1 MFLSAVVS
9 VYPSAGIAHGDP
21 NLLDEKIATIS
32 VTSADKSAPLTGTFT
47 LPLPE
52 RAVELVW
59 HVQSQQNKES
69 ITFAVSENGT
79 TRATNLKDGAK
90 TRLLKGK
97 VFYIESVAGTDQPFL
112 IEVYAHIVRWP
123 KG

>member
-1 MFLSAVVS
+1 MLSEWLFGVS
-9 VYPSAGIAHGDP
+9 
-21 NLLDEKIATIS
+21 
-32 VTSADKSAPLTGTFT
+32 
-47 LPLPE
+47 E
-52 RAVELVW
+52 RVFVL
-59 HVQSQQNKES
+59 SD